1 MYTSLEIE
9 IKSQITEDE
18 YSKILKKYNLEG
30 TTFIQTNYYFDT
42 PNHEL
47 INKHIVLRIRE
58 KEKNIK
64 LTSKSPLEVGTL
76 EKHIILTKDE
86 AYKMIECGF
95 DANIIGLDCVV
106 SNIAKLQTERTT
118 MPYKSG
124 KLFFDKNTYYDTV
137 DYEIEYESDDED
149 QGKKDFFLFLTENN
163 LTFNEIVSKTKR
175 AYKKS
180 SQI

>member
-9 IKSQITEDE
+9 IKSQITEEE
-18 YSKILKKYNLEG
+18 YKKIINKYHLEG

-42 PNHEL
+42 TDHKL
-47 INKHIVLRIRE
+47 INSHIILRIRE

-76 EKHIILTKDE
+76 EKHIILTKKE
-86 AYKMIECGF
+86 AYEMIENGF
-95 DANIIGLDCVV
+95 DANIIGLDYRVNNV
-106 SNIAKLQTERTT
+106 AKLQTERTT

-137 DYEIEYESDDED
+137 DYEIEFESDDEVL
-149 QGKKDFFLFLTENN
+149 GKEQFLQFLTENG
-163 LTFNEIVSKTKR
+163 LTFNKIVSKSKR

-180 SQI
+180 SQL